1 MRSFS
6 NGVIVLMNSK
16 FLERG
21 GRIMDKGLSAS
32 AKKVQDALKSL
43 GISCQVVELPSSTR
57 TAQEAADS
65 VGCEVGQIVKSLI
78 FKAKE
83 TERAI
88 LVVASGSNRVNEK
101 KLSEWMSE
109 PVGRADADFVREKT
123 GFAIGGVPP
132 LGHAEPLVT
141 FIDED
146 LFEYETIWAAAGT
159 PRAVFKLTPDELK
172 QMTGGKTVSVK

>member
-1 MRSFS
+1 M
-6 NGVIVLMNSK
+6 GK
-16 FLERG
+16 A
-21 GRIMDKGLSAS
+21 LSAS
-32 AKKVQDALKSL
+32 AQRVQDALKSM
-43 GISCQVVELPSSTR
+43 GISCEVVELSSSTR

-83 TERAI
+83 TERAV

-101 KLSEWMSE
+101 KLSEWLSE

-123 GFAIGGVPP
+123 GFTIGGVPP
-132 LGHAEPLVT
+132 LGHSEPLVT

-146 LFEYETIWAAAGT
+146 LFEYETIWAAAGN
-159 PRAVFKLTPDELK
+159 PHAVFKLTPDDLRK
-172 QMTGGKTVSVK
+172 MTGGKTVSVK

>member
-1 MRSFS
+1 LKAFS
-6 NGVIVLMNSK
+6 AGAIVLMISK
-16 FLERG
+16 FLDRG
-21 GRIMDKGLSAS
+21 GGIMGKELSAS
-32 AKKVQDALKSL
+32 AKKVQDALKSR
-43 GISCQVVELPSSTR
+43 GISCEVLELPSSTR

-78 FKAKE
+78 FKAKQ

-132 LGHAEPLVT
+132 VGHKEDLVT

-146 LFEYETIWAAAGT
+146 LFGYETIWAAAGT
-159 PRAVFKLTPDELK
+159 PHAVFKLTPDELK
-172 QMTGGKTVSVK
+172 QMTGGKKVSVK

>member
-1 MRSFS
+1 M
-6 NGVIVLMNSK
+6 LMISK
-16 FLERG
+16 FLDRG
-21 GRIMDKGLSAS
+21 GRIMGKELSAS

-43 GISCQVVELPSSTR
+43 GISCEVVELPSSTR

-78 FKAKE
+78 FKAKQ

-132 LGHAEPLVT
+132 VGHKEDLVT

-146 LFEYETIWAAAGT
+146 LFGYETIWAAAGT
-159 PRAVFKLTPDELK
+159 PHAVFKLTPDELK
-172 QMTGGKTVSVK
+172 RMTGGKTVSVK